1 MTTMTAAHADV
12 RQPTPLIVVENIRR
26 SFGGVPV
33 LCGVDLTVGEREVVA
48 VIGPSGSG
56 KTTLIRTI
64 NALETID
71 HGRIT
76 VDGTVIQDAADGRH
90 RLDPKTARLA
100 RLELGMVFQRFNLF
114 PHLTARQNVMA
125 APMRVRK
132 VGKREADAQAVR
144 LLTRMGLA
152 ERMDNR
158 PHELSGGQ
166 QQRVAI
172 ARALAM
178 QPKAMLFDEATSAL
192 DPELVGEVLKVM
204 RDLAESGMTMIIVT
218 HEMRFAA
225 RVADRVI
232 VMDQGR
238 ILEQGSPEVIFN
250 APQHARTAEFLR
262 AVIHP
267 DDD

>member
-1 MTTMTAAHADV
+1 MTSLQDSSADEK
-12 RQPTPLIVVENIRR
+12 QPPLIQVDGISR
-26 SFGGVPV
+26 SFGPIQV
-33 LCGVDLTVGEREVVA
+33 LRDVDLSVDESEVVA
-48 VIGPSGSG
+48 IIGPSGSG

-71 HGRIT
+71 AGRIT
-76 VDGTVIQDAADGRH
+76 VDGSVIQDATGGPS
-90 RLDPKTARLA
+90 RLDSKTARLA

-114 PHLTARQNVMA
+114 PHLTALENVMVG
-125 APMRVRK
+125 PQRVRGVSK
-132 VGKREADAQAVR
+132 KDASDRAVQ

-158 PHELSGGQ
+158 PHQLSGGQ

-178 QPKAMLFDEATSAL
+178 EPKAMLFDEATSAL

-204 RDLAESGMTMIIVT
+204 RDLAESGMTMMIVT
-218 HEMRFAA
+218 HEMRFAS

-232 VMDQGR
+232 VMDQGE
-238 ILEQGSPEVIFN
+238 ILEQGPPDVIFN
-250 APQHARTAEFLR
+250 EPSHARTAEFLR

-267 DDD
+267 DED

>member
-1 MTTMTAAHADV
+1 VTATEQLTKDTS
-12 RQPTPLIVVENIRR
+12 RPLIRIEGIHRT
-26 SFGGVPV
+26 FGETPV
-33 LCGVDLTVGEREVVA
+33 LRGVDLDVAEGEVA
-48 VIGPSGSG
+48 VIIGPSGSG

-71 HGRIT
+71 SGRIT
-76 VDGTVIQDAADGRH
+76 IDGAIIQDATNGRH
-90 RLDPKTARLA
+90 RMNTKAVRLA

-114 PHLTARQNVMA
+114 PHLTAFENVMT
-125 APMRVRK
+125 APVRVRK
-132 VGKREADAQAVR
+132 IPKGEARQRALR

-152 ERMDNR
+152 DRVDNR

-178 QPKAMLFDEATSAL
+178 EPKAMLFDEVTSAL

-225 RVADRVI
+225 QVADRVI

-238 ILEQGSPEVIFN
+238 ILEQGTPEVIFN
-250 APQHARTAEFLR
+250 EPSHARTEQFLR
-262 AVIHP
+262 AVISP
-267 DDD
+267 AED